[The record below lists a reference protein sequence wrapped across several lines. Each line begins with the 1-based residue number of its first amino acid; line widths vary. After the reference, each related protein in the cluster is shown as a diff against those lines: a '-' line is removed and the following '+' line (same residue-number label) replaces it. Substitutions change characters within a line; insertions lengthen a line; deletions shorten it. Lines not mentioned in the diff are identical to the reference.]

1 MHKDTGSEFK
11 PQYSLVRLGVEV
23 HTCNPSTGG
32 RRILSSRSAW
42 AVSKKKGR
50 GKEKGKF
57 RQK

>member
-42 AVSKKKGR
+42 AVSKKKR
-50 GKEKGKF
+50 KGK
-57 RQK
+57 RKREI